1 MNFNPLFIGNSNT
14 IGIEGNKNAEYKF
27 SSAKYLFSDI
37 IKEKYENNSIV
48 NSKTK
53 IEKTIEIIDEQ
64 LGELSAFF
72 LSFFEQINN
81 DNFSATLQSNDI
93 SILGTEINGLND
105 LQNALKVANSIQ
117 IFYMDKG
124 EWKGYEIKI
133 DKNQIFDFSQIPLK
147 QNGNNILRI
156 VLKDPNEMVKLE
168 NYLNENFLKISNQ
181 SQMKNLEVPVDF
193 KNTVLDDNLNLKE
206 QFQNKTS
213 DSSKIGNINTT
224 NKISDNIG
232 EKSFE
237 GEIEQNLVDAKNNLK
252 SIKNIEDINYAVE
265 EDGAQVSNKIDKQ
278 KNMKTTN
285 VELNENSVVGK
296 NSFIKEQ
303 FKSEGKTSDSSKIGN
318 INTTNKISD
327 NIGEKSFEGE
337 IEQNLVDAKNN
348 LKSIKNIEDKNYAV
362 EEDGAQ
368 VSNKIDKQKNMKTT
382 NVELNENSVVGKNSF
397 IKISNNASV
406 NKEIVKHVDYK
417 HLLNEISKGI
427 LSSEGK
433 RIIFNLEPEHLGKIK
448 ITMSLV
454 KELMSVKIEAES
466 AEVKHYIESNI
477 KQIEQQ
483 LIQQGGGN
491 ATISVSLMTQE
502 QKSNSYFTKPKKKQ
516 SNIDDNKIDSKIE
529 AKEENKSQKRL
540 GYNTYEY
547 LA

>member
-1 MNFNPLFIGNSNT
+1 
-14 IGIEGNKNAEYKF
+14 
-27 SSAKYLFSDI
+27 
-37 IKEKYENNSIV
+37 
-48 NSKTK
+48 
-53 IEKTIEIIDEQ
+53 
-64 LGELSAFF
+64 
-72 LSFFEQINN
+72 
-81 DNFSATLQSNDI
+81 
-93 SILGTEINGLND
+93 
-105 LQNALKVANSIQ
+105 
-117 IFYMDKG
+117 
-124 EWKGYEIKI
+124 
-133 DKNQIFDFSQIPLK
+133 
-147 QNGNNILRI
+147 
-156 VLKDPNEMVKLE
+156 
-168 NYLNENFLKISNQ
+168 
-181 SQMKNLEVPVDF
+181 
-193 KNTVLDDNLNLKE
+193 
-206 QFQNKTS
+206 
-213 DSSKIGNINTT
+213 
-224 NKISDNIG
+224 
-232 EKSFE
+232 
-237 GEIEQNLVDAKNNLK
+237 
-252 SIKNIEDINYAVE
+252 
-265 EDGAQVSNKIDKQ
+265 
-278 KNMKTTN
+278 
-285 VELNENSVVGK
+285 
-296 NSFIKEQ
+296 
-303 FKSEGKTSDSSKIGN
+303 
-318 INTTNKISD
+318 
-327 NIGEKSFEGE
+327 
-337 IEQNLVDAKNN
+337 
-348 LKSIKNIEDKNYAV
+348 
-362 EEDGAQ
+362 
-368 VSNKIDKQKNMKTT
+368 MKTT

>member
-252 SIKNIEDINYAVE
+252 SIKNIED
-265 EDGAQVSNKIDKQ
+265 
-278 KNMKTTN
+278 
-285 VELNENSVVGK
+285 
-296 NSFIKEQ
+296 
-303 FKSEGKTSDSSKIGN
+303 
-318 INTTNKISD
+318 
-327 NIGEKSFEGE
+327 
-337 IEQNLVDAKNN
+337 
-348 LKSIKNIEDKNYAV
+348 KNYAV

-368 VSNKIDKQKNMKTT
+368 VSNKVDKQKNMKTT